1 MSSSSSRSGRNRHS
15 TIEFAFTMNADGT
28 QVAMSFKGEV
38 AADGQT
44 MKGKADLGDLG
55 EATWT
60 AERPKQHP
68 RTW

>member
-1 MSSSSSRSGRNRHS
+1 
-15 TIEFAFTMNADGT
+15 MNADGT

-68 RTW
+68 GTW